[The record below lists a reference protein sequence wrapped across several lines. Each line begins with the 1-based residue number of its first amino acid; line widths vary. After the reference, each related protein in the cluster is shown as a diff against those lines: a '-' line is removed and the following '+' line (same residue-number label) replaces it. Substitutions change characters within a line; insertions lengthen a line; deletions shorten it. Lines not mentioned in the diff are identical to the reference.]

1 MPHQPELGDRQL
13 RRGFARFNR
22 RVSGASLIND
32 FSRQYLNPY
41 INDHQPCLFPETI
54 TDDKGRERKRYPYS
68 SLKTPYEK
76 LKSLPDA
83 QMYLKPGVTFEIL
96 DSIAREKSDNE
107 AADPL
112 QQARRQL
119 FNTIDKQ
126 ERRRAL
132 K

>member
-1 MPHQPELGDRQL
+1 MKQP
-13 RRGFARFNR
+13 
-22 RVSGASLIND
+22 LIAIDESNT
-32 FSRQYLNPY
+32 QQHLNPY
-41 INDHQPCLFPETI
+41 INDHRPYLFPETI

-96 DSIAREKSDNE
+96 DSIAQEKSDNE